1 MEKLINGVNVT
12 QVVSQVLQNEQS
24 NQKLSFQLVKAFPDF
39 CDVSPAKLHEVE
51 NFGEQLHGAIALNY
65 VNSVNTTIT
74 GRYIKLDGNWIKVDD
89 KKFMDSKGDKK
100 DISLGYILNA
110 NIQKIRLGETDKK
123 GKMVQMP
130 DPELAKLIKDKKD
143 AIAKYYYKMVK
154 RLQDLAKLGDPAI
167 HEVEGTKKAR
177 SANKETME
185 FLADLFDKAEKSIRV
200 KEKNGMVYS
209 DGKLFAVMA
218 KEFLVNYKKNAKQ

>member
-1 MEKLINGVNVT
+1 MEKLINGVNVK

-24 NQKLSFQLVKAFPDF
+24 NQKLAFQLVKAFPEF
-39 CDVSPAKLHEVE
+39 CDVTPAKLHEVE
-51 NFGEQLHGAIALNY
+51 NFGDQLHGAIALNY
-65 VNSVNTTIT
+65 VNSVNTTLT
-74 GRYIKLDGNWIKVDD
+74 GRYIKAEGNYIKVDD
-89 KKFMDSKGDKK
+89 KKFQDFNGEKLDM
-100 DISLGYILNA
+100 SLGYILNA
-110 NIQKIRLGETDKK
+110 NIQKIRLGETDK
-123 GKMVQMP
+123 GKVIKLP

-154 RLQDLAKLGDPAI
+154 RLQDLAKLGDPAVYDI
-167 HEVEGTKKAR
+167 EGTKKQR

-218 KEFLVNYKKNAKQ
+218 KEFLANYKKNAKQ